1 MIPRTDWNA
10 SILAG
15 SAFAFISV
23 CTSPTYSGGNLRADC
38 IAQAK
43 CRTLLLTVHDVSFS
57 VADILHSGRYPTLS
71 KFRSIQLGDR
81 IMYDADTTGGTTAEA
96 ANELWIG
103 TQRTWVV
110 DDGFGWWNRL
120 PGVHADLWPTV
131 TAAPGLSNKLPVTG
145 ANLYH
150 LYLPPVRD
158 QLFPFDLVALLEDPD
173 TTFTALE
180 GSSAVV
186 RIVAP
191 VVGAP
196 ADVVWSVDL
205 DLEQMALPVAIRW
218 PGLDTELRVLET
230 VQAGPLV
237 MPSLARL
244 APSEVWAAW
253 DAGEEPTLDAL
264 TTIVDVTLDDSADGN
279 PAIIVSGELPVPPL
293 ATLDEVVASL
303 PAGTPVGDMTIGRFY
318 LAGAGSASALGE
330 SAWARASEKMT
341 GWTPAEARGAV
352 PTRWILGLGCVAAA
366 GFGYFATTRRRRAVS
381 PHRIERD

>member
-1 MIPRTDWNA
+1 MTRLRTPNSSGTLFIAIACA
-10 SILAG
+10 SG
-15 SAFAFISV
+15 SASYVHADD
-23 CTSPTYSGGNLRADC
+23 LRERCLSAT
-38 IAQAK
+38 Q
-43 CRTLLLTVHDVSFS
+43 CRLLLLSVHDVTSTGTDW
-57 VADILHSGRYPTLS
+57 AGGGRYTKS
-71 KFRSIQLGDR
+71 ATHRSIRVGDR
-81 IMYDADTTGGTTAEA
+81 LMYEKDTREGTAADK
-96 ANELWIG
+96 ANGLWVGLI
-103 TQRTWVV
+103 RTWVV
-110 DDGFGWWNRL
+110 DDGFGWWNVG
-120 PGVHADLWPTV
+120 PGAHADLWPSV
-131 TAAPGLSNKLPVTG
+131 TSAPGLSNNLPVWSG
-145 ANLYH
+145 DLYQ
-150 LYLPPVRD
+150 LFLPTVSD
-158 QLFPFDLVALLEDPD
+158 CLFPFDLVALLQDPN

-180 GSSAVV
+180 GSGDLV
-186 RIVAP
+186 RVVAP
-191 VVGAP
+191 FVGAP
-196 ADVVWSVDL
+196 TDVAWSFDL
-205 DLEQMALPVAIRW
+205 DLDEMALPVAFRW
-218 PGLDTELRVLET
+218 PGLDFQLRVLET

-366 GFGYFATTRRRRAVS
+366 GFGYFATTRRRRVAVAGVR
-381 PHRIERD
+381 P